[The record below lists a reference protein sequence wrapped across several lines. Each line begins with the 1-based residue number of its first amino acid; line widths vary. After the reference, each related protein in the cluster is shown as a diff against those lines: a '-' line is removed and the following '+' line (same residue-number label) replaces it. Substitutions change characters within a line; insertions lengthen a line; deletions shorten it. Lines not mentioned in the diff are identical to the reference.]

1 MIGYPRAL
9 AARHDIARAV
19 AAWSSAEPTA
29 EPVARAPAPPNL
41 ARLYPRAPSTAEPVA
56 RAPAPPN
63 LARLYPRAPSTAEP
77 VARAPAPPIPLRTV
91 PSTDPNRRYRRA
103 LAAAPRRASGRRTRY
118 AQLPRR
124 PNKGQPNLIGHP
136 FEFAG
141 PDRTPV
147 RPNKC
152 SNLHP
157 ANLGK
162 VTRIT
167 GNRFHSPERFKM
179 LGGSF
184 QSRTLLA
191 GLKVE
196 SNTRSIAHLFDGS
209 RG

>member
-1 MIGYPRAL
+1 MMGYPRAL
-9 AARHDIARAV
+9 AARHEIARAV
-19 AAWSSAEPTA
+19 AAWPRAKPTDT
-29 EPVARAPAPPNL
+29 PGR
-41 ARLYPRAPSTAEPVA
+41 YPRAWCPKLPRDLPACRSRIAVAVPYRVPCPTPSRRDTLAAPACRSRAGPSCAPNPNQTLGNPTLTEHSFELAEP
-56 RAPAPPN
+56 N
-63 LARLYPRAPSTAEP
+63 
-77 VARAPAPPIPLRTV
+77 
-91 PSTDPNRRYRRA
+91 
-103 LAAAPRRASGRRTRY
+103 
-118 AQLPRR
+118 
-124 PNKGQPNLIGHP
+124 
-136 FEFAG
+136 
-141 PDRTPV
+141 RTPV
-147 RPNKC
+147 RTNKC